1 MKKTILTIILCGF
14 MTLGLTGCKTIKN
27 QFDIGNKSDIKISQS
42 DVVMSIKDG
51 TLTSKG
57 AVLILTNNSDLNYK
71 YGEPYEMEI
80 KENGEWYKIN
90 VKLNFNLPAYVLK
103 ANEAEE
109 IEIKWE
115 NDYGKLAPGNY
126 RILKE
131 IIQEKDDGT
140 FDTFYVS
147 VEFTI
152 K

>member
-57 AVLILTNNSDLNYK
+57 AVLVLTNNSDLNYK

-80 KENGEWYKIN
+80 KKNGEWYKIN

-115 NDYGKLAPGNY
+115 N
-126 RILKE
+126 
-131 IIQEKDDGT
+131 
-140 FDTFYVS
+140 VW
-147 VEFTI
+147 
-152 K
+152 